1 MGARALPAALLLGV
15 VTGCAAE
22 QAPKEPAAGAKSTAT
37 GKSTAGAPAGAVA
50 KGGSIG
56 GKGSACVLPVAFD
69 LASGWSPEAVRI
81 DAEFGALKHGP
92 VTLVCEIDAKPAGN
106 VGYLRVWTGGA
117 GATDPR
123 AALEAFV
130 AEESKSNKDVAYTK
144 TTVGGFAAAEV
155 TYLNTDEFLD
165 APKKERALAFAAPR
179 GLVVLHLGGMD
190 SEEHEQMLPAYEL
203 AKKSVH
209 GV

>member
-1 MGARALPAALLLGV
+1 MLPAALLLGV

-22 QAPKEPAAGAKSTAT
+22 QEPKEPAAAAKSTAT
-37 GKSTAGAPAGAVA
+37 GKSTAGAPAGTVA

-56 GKGSACVLPVAFD
+56 GKGSACVLPVVFD
-69 LASGWSPEAVRI
+69 LASGWSPEAVRT

-106 VGYLRVWTGGA
+106 IGFLRVWTGDKGSA
-117 GATDPR
+117 DPR

-130 AEESKSNKDVAYTK
+130 AEESKSKKDVAYTK
-144 TTVGGFAAAEV
+144 TTVGGFPAAEV
-155 TYLNTDEFLD
+155 TYLNTDESLD
-165 APKKERALAFAAPR
+165 APKKERALALAAPT
-179 GLVVLHLGGMD
+179 GPVVLHLGGMD
-190 SEEHEQMLPAYEL
+190 TEEHEQMLPAYEL